1 MFCELRLM
9 HSVLAVEVLRYAW
22 VGAERGTSQAL
33 FNATVGACIQ
43 PNGMLGSTA
52 QRREPMT

>member
-1 MFCELRLM
+1 M